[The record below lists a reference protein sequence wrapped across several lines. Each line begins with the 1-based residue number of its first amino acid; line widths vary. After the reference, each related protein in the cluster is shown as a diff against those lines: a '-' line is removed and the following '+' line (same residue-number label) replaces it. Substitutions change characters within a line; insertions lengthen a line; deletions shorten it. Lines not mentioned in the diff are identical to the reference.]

1 MQEEWDDEKEPDG
14 FELTGSV
21 PDAKADDPNV
31 AGVYLLLRLE
41 RRGI

>member
-1 MQEEWDDEKEPDG
+1 MQEDWDEEKEPDG

-31 AGVYLLLRLE
+31 AGVYLILRPNC
-41 RRGI
+41 RGI